1 MKQRQARLIGTPSQT
16 RRQQELAE
24 KLEKVKEVLEDEK
37 KRQFDEPLFDLTKL
51 RQALDKAIPQ
61 PEDVKG
67 FFAQIIKSPSRYEI
81 IFDEAMGVADLEE
94 QEVIEKLRAKE
105 EDEVYDLQIIL

>member
-67 FFAQIIKSPSRYEI
+67 F
-81 IFDEAMGVADLEE
+81 LH
-94 QEVIEKLRAKE
+94 KLLNLHQDMKLFLMRQWVLRTLKNKK
-105 EDEVYDLQIIL
+105 L